1 MALMKHPLILSLP
14 IVFLTFA
21 IGISS
26 CSNTEEDKKVATP
39 AKKTY
44 SSRAAT
50 ANWIK
55 KSPKIS
61 LLRRQVSGRYDG
73 ASSWDNIVAT
83 ANGGSAKRS
92 WYGNAP
98 GGYTKLDSR
107 MLRAMKTLAQEGYT
121 FNVTSIA
128 GGSHSRTSRH
138 YAGLA
143 FDVSTIN
150 GRKVRSGSPYWRAFL
165 SRCRQLG
172 ATETLG
178 PGDKGHS
185 THIHAAWPR

>member
-1 MALMKHPLILSLP
+1 MLGIGIGIVSCGSPEEPVKVKAKRTLSLRS
-14 IVFLTFA
+14 T
-21 IGISS
+21 
-26 CSNTEEDKKVATP
+26 
-39 AKKTY
+39 
-44 SSRAAT
+44 T

-55 KSPKIS
+55 KSPKID
-61 LLRRQVSGRYDG
+61 LMRRQVSGRFDG

-98 GGYTKLDSR
+98 GGYTKLDRR
-107 MLRAMKTLAQEGYT
+107 MLNAMKTLAQEGYT

-178 PGDKGHS
+178 PGDRGHS